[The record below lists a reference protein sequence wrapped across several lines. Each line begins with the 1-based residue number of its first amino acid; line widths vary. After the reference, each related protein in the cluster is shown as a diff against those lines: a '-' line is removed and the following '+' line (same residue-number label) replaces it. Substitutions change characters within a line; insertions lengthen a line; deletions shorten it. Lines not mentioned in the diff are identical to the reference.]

1 MLFLSDILTKA
12 VARLKIDTDLERG
25 LVLVYLAAYSVN
37 VFFINSSLVGGL
49 NWKHRPRK
57 VNVLNLNLKCASSF
71 KNSRLECST
80 S

>member
-37 VFFINSSLVGGL
+37 IFFYQ
-49 NWKHRPRK
+49 
-57 VNVLNLNLKCASSF
+57 
-71 KNSRLECST
+71 RLFSWRIELETPST
-80 S
+80 KSERVES

>member
-37 VFFINSSLVGGL
+37 VFFL
-49 NWKHRPRK
+49 
-57 VNVLNLNLKCASSF
+57 
-71 KNSRLECST
+71 ST
-80 S
+80 AL